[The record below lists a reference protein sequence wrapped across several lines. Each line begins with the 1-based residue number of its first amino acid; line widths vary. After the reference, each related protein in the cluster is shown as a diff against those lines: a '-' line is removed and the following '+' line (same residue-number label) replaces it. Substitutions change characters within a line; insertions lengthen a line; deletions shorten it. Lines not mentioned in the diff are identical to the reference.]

1 MADQPR
7 RESGFATIC
16 VHGKKHLDKHEAGR
30 PIRAVSTPIFQS
42 STFAFENV
50 EHGAAVFRG
59 EDPSYVYTR
68 LGNPTQTA
76 LETEM
81 AFLEQGEAALALA
94 SGMAAATTAVLT
106 CCRTGDHVV
115 AGDTLYGGT
124 HQLFTQTLPRL
135 GIGVT
140 EVPAVDPQ
148 NFADA
153 ITERTKLVYLESPAN
168 PTLVLTDIAA
178 VAEIAHARGV
188 PVLVDN
194 TFCTPYLQNPLALGA
209 DIVLHSATKYIGGHG
224 DTVAGILVGK
234 QDWILQARMEI
245 LRDVG
250 GCISPF
256 NAWLLLRGLKTLPVR
271 MDRHMENAMEVA
283 QFLAYHPKVGKVIYP
298 GLKTHPQHELARR
311 QQRGFGGMISFMV
324 EGGREA
330 GRIVM
335 DSVELC
341 TLAVSLGDVDTLIE
355 HPASMTHS
363 TYGEDELKQV
373 GIDPGMVRLSVGL
386 ENVED
391 IIADLRQALARI

>member
-1 MADQPR
+1 MAARKEP
-7 RESGFATIC
+7 GFATLCI
-16 VHGKKHLDKHEAGR
+16 HGKKHLDKHEGER

-42 STFAFENV
+42 STFAFENA

-81 AFLEQGEAALALA
+81 AYLEKGEAALALA

-106 CCRTGDHVV
+106 CCRQGDHIV

-135 GIGVT
+135 GITVT
-140 EVPAVDPQ
+140 EVPAQDPQ

-153 ITERTKLVYLESPAN
+153 ITKKTKLVYLETPAN

-178 VAEIAHARGV
+178 VAEIAHAHGI

-194 TFCTPYLQNPLALGA
+194 TFCTPYLQNPLDLGA
-209 DIVLHSATKYIGGHG
+209 DIVMHSATKYIGGHG
-224 DTVAGILVGK
+224 DTVAGILVGNAE
-234 QDWILQARMEI
+234 WMMQARMET

-283 QFLAYHPKVGKVIYP
+283 QFLGYHPKVEEVIYP
-298 GLKTHPQHELARR
+298 GLKTHPQYELAAR
-311 QQRGFGGMISFMV
+311 QMRGPGGMISFLV
-324 EGGREA
+324 KGGREA
-330 GRIVM
+330 GRTVM
-335 DSVELC
+335 DNVELC

-355 HPASMTHS
+355 HPATMTHS
-363 TYGEDELKQV
+363 TYDEEELLKV
-373 GIDPGMVRLSVGL
+373 GIHPAMVRLSVGL

-391 IIADLRQALARI
+391 IIADLRQALALI

>member
-1 MADQPR
+1 MKPGK
-7 RESGFATIC
+7 SYGFATLCI
-16 VHGKKHLDKHEAGR
+16 HGKKHLDKHDPGR

-50 EHGAAVFRG
+50 DHGAAVFAG
-59 EDPSYVYTR
+59 EDDSYVYTR

-81 AFLEQGEAALALA
+81 AYLEKGQAALALS
-94 SGMAAATTAVLT
+94 SGMAGATTAVLA
-106 CCRTGDHVV
+106 CCRTGEHVV
-115 AGDTLYGGT
+115 SGDTLYGGT
-124 HQLFTQTLPRL
+124 HQLFTQTLPRM
-135 GIGVT
+135 GISVT
-140 EVPAVDPQ
+140 EVDARDPQ
-148 NFADA
+148 NFAGA
-153 ITERTKLVYLESPAN
+153 ITRKTRLIYIETPAN

-178 VAEIAHARGV
+178 VCRIAHKRGI

-194 TFCTPYLQNPLALGA
+194 TFCTPYYQSPLELGA
-209 DIVLHSATKYIGGHG
+209 DVVLHSATKYIGGHG

-271 MDRHMENAMEVA
+271 MDRHSENAMEIA
-283 QFLAYHPKVGKVIYP
+283 QFLSYHPKVKTVIYP
-298 GLKTHPQHELARR
+298 GLKTHPQHELAKR
-311 QQRGFGGMISFMV
+311 QQRGFGGMISFLV

-330 GRIVM
+330 GKVM
-335 DSVELC
+335 MNGVELC

-363 TYGEDELKQV
+363 TYSESDLSKV
-373 GIDPGMVRLSVGL
+373 GIDPAMVRLSVGL
-386 ENVED
+386 ENIDD
-391 IIADLRQALARI
+391 IISDLRQALAKIP